1 LRVLDFEFGDFEFGD
16 LEFGDL
22 DFEETC
28 KSARDNLSIIYY
40 NMIKIYYLFL

>member
-1 LRVLDFEFGDFEFGD
+1 LRVLELELELVFDFGDFEFED
-16 LEFGDL
+16 FDFGEL

-40 NMIKIYYLFL
+40 K